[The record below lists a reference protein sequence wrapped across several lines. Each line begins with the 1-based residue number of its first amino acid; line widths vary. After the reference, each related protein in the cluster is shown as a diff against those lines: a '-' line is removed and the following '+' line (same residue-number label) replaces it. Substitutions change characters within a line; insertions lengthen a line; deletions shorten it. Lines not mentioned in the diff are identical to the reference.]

1 MPKASPVAISLIVG
15 LGNPGS
21 QYEHTRH
28 NVGVDFLNMLSEK
41 YKIDMRPEKNFMG
54 ITGRGYIGDN
64 EIRLLFPTTYMNESG
79 RSVSALA
86 SFYKIKAE
94 NILVLHDDL
103 DLPPGSMR
111 LKRGGGLAGHNGLKS
126 ITACLGNNQNF
137 YRLRF
142 GIGKPPSH
150 DVINW
155 VLGRPDRQQHELI
168 DTAMIKALMTMDTLF
183 AQGLDKATAAINGF
197 KPQLEE

>member
-1 MPKASPVAISLIVG
+1 
-15 LGNPGS
+15 
-21 QYEHTRH
+21 
-28 NVGVDFLNMLSEK
+28 
-41 YKIDMRPEKNFMG
+41 MG
-54 ITGRGYIGDN
+54 IAGRGYIGDN